1 MNTLYPPG
9 TAADDEQDDVDTQWA
24 IAARAD
30 SLSLSGTDLDDRA
43 CYTLYL
49 DGCRALFK

>member
-1 MNTLYPPG
+1 MNTLYTHR
-9 TAADDEQDDVDTQWA
+9 TAADAEQDDVDIQWA

-30 SLSLSGTDLDDRA
+30 SLSLSETDVDDRA